1 MTAEI
6 IIQIILFGISLSM
19 DAFAVSVTYALSY
32 TGINKKRIFLIAL
45 TFGVFQAL
53 MPLIS
58 YWLIEGV
65 GALAG
70 ADHSESVGHTMS
82 IIVTWVAFGLLI
94 LIGGKMILEGIEA
107 LKKPEEEREIKE
119 FSYKELFLLGIA
131 TSIDALA
138 VGVTLHTGTL
148 SNNTTIWLHV
158 SIIMVI
164 TFSLSIVGTVLG
176 SSISKLF
183 KGKQDVTSIIG
194 GVILLLLAIWVVV
207 SHYTGL

>member
-70 ADHSESVGHTMS
+70 ADRSESVGHTMS

-164 TFSLSIVGTVLG
+164 TFSLSLVGTLLG

>member
-19 DAFAVSVTYALSY
+19 DAFAVSITYALQY
-32 TGINKKRIFLIAL
+32 TRINKKRKFLIAL
-45 TFGVFQAL
+45 TFGLFQAL
-53 MPLIS
+53 MPLAS

-65 GALAG
+65 GAIAG
-70 ADHSESVGHTMS
+70 ADRSESIGQTMS
-82 IIVTWVAFGLLI
+82 LTVTWVAFSLLL
-94 LIGGKMILEGIEA
+94 LIGGKMILEGIKA
-107 LKKPEEEREIKE
+107 LRKPEEERETKE

-138 VGVTLHTGTL
+138 VGVTLHSGTL
-148 SNNTTIWLHV
+148 STNTTIWLHV
-158 SIIMVI
+158 SIIMAI

-194 GVILLLLAIWVVV
+194 GAILILLAIWVVV